1 MEYHQ
6 GDSSANA
13 RVSYAC
19 LNALSDEDLIA
30 RVAGGCHDS
39 LAVLFDR
46 YYRLVLG
53 IAATVLRDSV
63 EAEDVLQTVFLEIY
77 RVAGLFDRSKGK
89 AKAWL
94 IRYAYHRSLDR
105 RRQLKLRGFYE
116 SADGKEMERRTAK
129 NTTGAPWKGWNS
141 FELSRMLE
149 EGFEALTGD
158 QRATLRLAFFEGRSM
173 REIAKRLGA
182 TFANVR
188 HHYYRGL
195 QKLRLFMTE
204 QTASSQAK
212 GPPEKEFPYVKS

>member
-1 MEYHQ
+1 MEYHH
-6 GDSSANA
+6 GDPNANA
-13 RVSYAC
+13 HVSHAC
-19 LNALSDEDLIA
+19 LNALSDEDLIEKL
-30 RVAGGCHDS
+30 AGGCHDS

-63 EAEDVLQTVFLEIY
+63 EAEDVLQAVFLEIY

-105 RRQLKLRGFYE
+105 RRQLKLRGFYD

-129 NTTGAPWKGWNS
+129 HTTGVPWKGWNS

-149 EGFEALTGD
+149 EGFEALTPD
-158 QRATLRLAFFEGRSM
+158 QRTTLHLVFFEGRSM
-173 REIAKRLGA
+173 REIAERLGA

-204 QTASSQAK
+204 QTASSQDEGPSEK
-212 GPPEKEFPYVKS
+212 GSPYVES